1 MNLVDRAK
9 KILMQPKLEWPVIEA
24 ESIDTKTL
32 YTTYIMILAAIPAVA
47 SLISMTLIGSMFGR
61 VGIGFA
67 LAGAIVGYIM
77 SLIMVFVIAFI
88 ADALAPTFDGQ
99 KNMAQALKLTAFSL
113 TASWVAGIF
122 NIIPFLGWLLSL
134 LGSLYGLYLF
144 YLGVP
149 LLMKVPEQKAIGYT
163 VVIVVVTIVVG
174 FVIYMINAAVV
185 GMGVMGAGLASGLRT
200 H

>member
-9 KILMQPKLEWPVIEA
+9 KILMQPKQEWPVIEA

-47 SLISMTLIGSMFGR
+47 SLISMTLIGGMFGR

-88 ADALAPTFDGQ
+88 ADALAPSFDGQ

-144 YLGVP
+144 YLGAPV
-149 LLMKVPEQKAIGYT
+149 LMKVPEQKAIGYT
-163 VVIVVVTIVVG
+163 VVIIVVAI
-174 FVIYMINAAVV
+174 VIGLVISMINAAVV